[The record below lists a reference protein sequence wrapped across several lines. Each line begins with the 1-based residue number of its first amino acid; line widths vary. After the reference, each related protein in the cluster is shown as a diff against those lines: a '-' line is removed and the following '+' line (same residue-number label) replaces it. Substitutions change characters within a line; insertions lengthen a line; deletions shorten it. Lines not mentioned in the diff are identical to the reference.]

1 MAATHDFD
9 RLLEVC
15 RVIRMGYSVVGVD
28 SGGRAPDRLF
38 GVIRV
43 PSRYLPVIVF
53 AFYMLL
59 APGSP
64 WILHSAAA
72 VASYLVAS
80 RSASF
85 TPSQEA
91 YHRLEASPAF
101 SPLTRA
107 RGFVSVHQDRAF
119 LPIFRRSI
127 ITEDDNGSPSSDQE
141 FPGQGRRLGG
151 TT

>member
-1 MAATHDFD
+1 MLFIWAAQNN
-9 RLLEVC
+9 
-15 RVIRMGYSVVGVD
+15 
-28 SGGRAPDRLF
+28 A
-38 GVIRV
+38 
-43 PSRYLPVIVF
+43 
-53 AFYMLL
+53 
-59 APGSP
+59 
-64 WILHSAAA
+64 
-72 VASYLVAS
+72 VAS
-80 RSASF
+80 RSAAF

>member
-1 MAATHDFD
+1 MNGQCFLKESNKEIALANN
-9 RLLEVC
+9 
-15 RVIRMGYSVVGVD
+15 VIY
-28 SGGRAPDRLF
+28 F
-38 GVIRV
+38 GALK
-43 PSRYLPVIVF
+43 Y
-53 AFYMLL
+53 A
-59 APGSP
+59 
-64 WILHSAAA
+64 
-72 VASYLVAS
+72 VAS
-80 RSASF
+80 RSALF

-127 ITEDDNGSPSSDQE
+127 ITEDDDGSPSSDQE